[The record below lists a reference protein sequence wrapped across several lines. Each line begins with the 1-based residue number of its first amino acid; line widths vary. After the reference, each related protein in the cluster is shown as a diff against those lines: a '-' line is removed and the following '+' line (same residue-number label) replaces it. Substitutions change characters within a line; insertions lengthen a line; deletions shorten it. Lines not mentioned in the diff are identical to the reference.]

1 MSSNALPSWDVLTKH
16 AVFPSG
22 NHDEVARL
30 NFLTHLNVHLSNQ
43 ILPGVKTAY
52 DKQVKPAIIAQTGSE
67 PTSRHDVRKHMLN
80 NGYFQMWSAL
90 RRNTMEMRHQAA
102 RSQVLGQIE
111 NIVEKVDKACEG
123 NANIQLDSSVSIPPN
138 VGSVDIHCQP
148 GCYYQEYFENDV
160 TVAASY
166 DLGLFVTTAGLLGA
180 LSDGGGQGIAN
191 WLKTQHPDF
200 SPKRILDIG
209 CTVGHNALPLA
220 QHFPDAQVIAVDVA
234 RPSLRYAHARAASL
248 GIENI
253 QFVQANAEELSQY
266 DDGSFDLITTSMFLH
281 ELSHQSLPKILKTI
295 HRLLADGGLNLHL
308 EQPQYAGMDVYQQFI
323 RDWDTYF
330 NNEPYWGP
338 MHELDLAKVFAECG
352 FDPND
357 LFDVGVVSKVDEKI
371 FGKPKSDGEDYGRS
385 PVWNAIGLWKGQS
398 ANNGAKKSAKNSA
411 KKNANMSEN
420 AA

>member
-1 MSSNALPSWDVLTKH
+1 MSNSNALPSWDVLTKH
-16 AVFPSG
+16 DVFPVAS
-22 NHDEVARL
+22 HDEVARL
-30 NFLTHLNVHLSNQ
+30 NFLTHLNVHLSSQ
-43 ILPGVKTAY
+43 ILPGVKTAF
-52 DKQVKPAIIAQTGSE
+52 DKQVKPAIIAQTGKE

-102 RSQVLGQIE
+102 RAQVLGQIE
-111 NIVEKVDKACEG
+111 GIVAKVDKACE
-123 NANIQLDSSVSIPPN
+123 NDANIQLDTSVSIPPN

-200 SPKRILDIG
+200 APKRILDIG

-220 QHFPDAQVIAVDVA
+220 EHFPDAQVIAVDVA
-234 RPSLRYAHARAASL
+234 RPSLRYAHARAKSL
-248 GIENI
+248 GLSNI
-253 QFVQANAEELSQY
+253 QFVQANAEDLSQY

-281 ELSHQSLPKILKTI
+281 ELSHQSLPKILKNI
-295 HRLLADGGLNLHL
+295 NRLLADGGLNLHL
-308 EQPQYAGMDVYQQFI
+308 EQPQYKGMDVYQQFI

-338 MHELDLAKVFAECG
+338 MHELDLPKVFAECG

-371 FGKPKSDGEDYGRS
+371 FGKPKTDGEDYGRS
-385 PVWNAIGLWKGQS
+385 PVWNALGLWKGQHVKS
-398 ANNGAKKSAKNSA
+398 NAKKVTKT
-411 KKNANMSEN
+411 SEN